1 MVTLSYGGR
10 KIPTSVARKS
20 IKIRESV
27 MFKVIKVLTVAFT
40 LAVVLGSEI
49 FAGNDHLLPRL
60 SIWDL
65 LHVLVAVLHFASTAI
80 FV

>member
-49 FAGNDHLLPRL
+49 FAGNDDLLPRL

-65 LHVLVAVLHFASTAI
+65 LHVLVAVLHLASTAI